1 MDAMI
6 LAAGLGTRL
15 RPLTDTVPKALVPV
29 AGVPMIERVARRL
42 AAAGADRLIVNVH
55 HHAATVEAFLQT
67 LAADLGVRA
76 EVSHEPE
83 RPLDTGGG
91 LLRAAPLFR
100 GDAPFFLHNVD
111 VITDIDLR
119 ELYGAHDDDAV
130 ATLAVHER
138 ETTRFLLFDDDGLFG
153 WENAGKGTSR
163 TVREPLGAVARLGFA
178 GIHVLSPSAFEQ
190 LGAAGYRSEEPFSI
204 LDGYLTLASEGRR
217 VTPHNVTGVFWVEIG
232 NPERLARAESLLAER

>member
-15 RPLTDTVPKALVPV
+15 RPLTDKVPKALVPV

-42 AAAGADRLIVNVH
+42 AAAGADHLVVNVH
-55 HHAATVEAFLQT
+55 HHAAAVEAFLVD
-67 LAADLGVRA
+67 LAAELGVAA
-76 EVSHEPE
+76 EVSREPE

-91 LLRAAPLFR
+91 LLRAASLFR
-100 GDAPFFLHNVD
+100 GDAPVFLHNVD
-111 VITDIDLR
+111 VITEIDLGD
-119 ELYGAHDDDAV
+119 LYAAHRGDTV

-163 TVREPLGAVARLGFA
+163 AVREPRGAVARLGFA
-178 GIHVLSPSAFEQ
+178 GIHVLSPSLFEL

-217 VTPHNVTGVFWVEIG
+217 VAPHDVTGVFWVEIG
-232 NPERLARAESLLAER
+232 NPERLARAESLLAGR

>member
-1 MDAMI
+1 MI

-15 RPLTDTVPKALVPV
+15 RPLTEQVPKALIPV

-42 AAAGADRLIVNVH
+42 AAAGAGRLIVNVH
-55 HHAATVEAFLQT
+55 HHAMAIEEFLAR
-67 LAADLGVRA
+67 LAADLGVA
-76 EVSHEPE
+76 VAVSRETD

-91 LLRAAPLFR
+91 LLHAEPLFR

-111 VITDIDLR
+111 VITEIDLDD
-119 ELYGAHDDDAV
+119 LYHAHRDDAV

-163 TVREPLGAVARLGFA
+163 TVREPRGSVRRFGFA
-178 GIHVLSPSAFEQ
+178 GIHVVSPSVFGLLA
-190 LGAAGYRSEEPFSI
+190 AAGYQSEVPFSI
-204 LDGYLTLASEGRR
+204 LDGYLTLAAEGRP
-217 VTPHNVTGVFWVEIG
+217 VLAHDVTGAFWVEIG
-232 NPERLARAESLLAER
+232 NPERLARAESLLAKR